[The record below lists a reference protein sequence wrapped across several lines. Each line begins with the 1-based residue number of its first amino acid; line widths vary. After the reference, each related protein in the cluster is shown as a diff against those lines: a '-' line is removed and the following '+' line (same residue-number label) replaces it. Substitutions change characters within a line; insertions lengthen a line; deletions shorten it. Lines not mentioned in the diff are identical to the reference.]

1 MSRPSSSRSS
11 LHLEPPR
18 KSTEL
23 EDPGAHE
30 LSSEGEDDEHFSDA
44 SEGQKRPSRPVTP
57 ASPVPRTRIEKV
69 DDQPSHGEVPGTP
82 AYEKRIADAVPDE
95 VEILPESQGRLSKR
109 SSQYLEP
116 PTTPGGTLIP
126 RTVVEKVD
134 PESPSYGEVPK
145 TSGYLQRQMDAVPDV
160 IVKTPEPGRK
170 PLFSEGE
177 GRSRSTSDI
186 PVPETVI
193 TRVDSNSAH
202 GEVPGTEAAKKRKL
216 DAAPDII
223 EKKADVGAQP
233 GSPTF
238 DRSLE
243 PSRRKTASDDH
254 DDDDDDEEDDQND
267 ADDFG
272 DDFDDFEQ
280 GAQAGADDDF
290 GDFDDGFQEPEAVV
304 ESPLVPIAQANTI
317 PVDPFPLIDFAAL
330 NSVSDLLAATEAH
343 LDAMFPQ
350 STPSALSS
358 IPQQEPIPDSSP
370 IFPSDR
376 SRSLWNQLITPPP
389 LQPPNWTQS
398 RIRRLFLVSLG
409 VPVDLDEILPP
420 SKQKK
425 LVLPDINL
433 EPSSSRKSEGD
444 KPAGSLARLK
454 AQGGGVNDSTASL
467 DSTQSG
473 TAKERHA
480 RSRKPKGPPPPPELD
495 LAAVK
500 RLCAT
505 TTEKLDGFTDDELQ
519 AHVKDLNDLTSRTSE
534 LLEYWLKLRD
544 GLVKEKEA
552 FEGVI
557 ENLVRH
563 ARRVRK

>member
-1 MSRPSSSRSS
+1 M
-11 LHLEPPR
+11 
-18 KSTEL
+18 

-30 LSSEGEDDEHFSDA
+30 LSSEGEEEHFSDA
-44 SEGQKRPSRPVTP
+44 SEGKKKISRPVTP
-57 ASPVPRTRIEKV
+57 VSPIPKTRIEKV
-69 DDQPSHGEVPGTP
+69 DDEPSYGEVPGTP
-82 AYEKRIADAVPDE
+82 AYEKRVADAVPDE
-95 VEILPESQGRLSKR
+95 VEVLPEGLGRLSKR

-145 TSGYLQRQMDAVPDV
+145 TTGYTQRRMDAVPDV
-160 IVKTPEPGRK
+160 ILKNPEPGRK
-170 PLFSEGE
+170 WNFSGE
-177 GRSRSTSDI
+177 ENESRSRSNSDI
-186 PVPETVI
+186 PVPETII
-193 TRVDSNSAH
+193 TRVDSIPAH

-216 DAAPDII
+216 DASPDILETKGDI
-223 EKKADVGAQP
+223 GTPA
-233 GSPTF
+233 GSPTA
-238 DRSLE
+238 DRSMK
-243 PSRRKTASDDH
+243 PSRRKSTLE
-254 DDDDDDEEDDQND
+254 DDENDDN
-267 ADDFG
+267 DFG
-272 DDFDDFEQ
+272 DDFDEFEE
-280 GAQAGADDDF
+280 GAQAGGDDDF
-290 GDFDDGFQEPEAVV
+290 GDFDDGFEEPEAVE
-304 ESPLVPIAQANTI
+304 ESPPVPTSQANTI
-317 PVDPFPLIDFAAL
+317 PADPFPLIDFAAL
-330 NSVSDLLAATEAH
+330 SSIPDLLAATQAH
-343 LDAMFPQ
+343 LDAMFPN
-350 STPSALSS
+350 STPEKLSE
-358 IPQQEPIPDSSP
+358 IPSSDPIPDSSP

-376 SRSLWNQLITPPP
+376 SLSLWKQLITPPP

-433 EPSSSRKSEGD
+433 DIPSRKSEGD
-444 KPAGSLARLK
+444 KPTGSLARLK
-454 AQGGGVNDSTASL
+454 AQAGANDSTASL

-473 TAKERHA
+473 TTKERHA

-495 LAAVK
+495 LAAVR

-505 TTEKLDGFTDDELQ
+505 TEERFDGFTDEELQ
-519 AHVKDLNDLTSRTSE
+519 AHVKELTDLTSRTSE
-534 LLEYWLKLRD
+534 VLEYWLKRRD